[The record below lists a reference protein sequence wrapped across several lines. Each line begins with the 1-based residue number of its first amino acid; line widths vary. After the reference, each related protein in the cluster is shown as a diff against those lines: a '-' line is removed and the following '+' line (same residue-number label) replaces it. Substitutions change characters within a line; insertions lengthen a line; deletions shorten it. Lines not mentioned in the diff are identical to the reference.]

1 MKNRMLY
8 ACKKLTKKLSN
19 SIHELNLISK
29 KHIYSN
35 ETFNLLK
42 IITQKSYNKG
52 LISESEFVYIINILG
67 KNANE
72 FNSKGFIE
80 KSIIWFFA
88 EIISDQI

>member
-1 MKNRMLY
+1 M
-8 ACKKLTKKLSN
+8 
-19 SIHELNLISK
+19 IHPPNYTISK

-88 EIISDQI
+88 ETISDQL

>member
-88 EIISDQI
+88 ETISDQL